1 MLKENK
7 FDIISICTPI
17 QTHFEII
24 KACIDAGVK
33 SIFCEKTISYSL
45 KEIDEI
51 ISLCKANNTPNE
63 RMVDAILNIIECLNT
78 GKQPLS
84 NLKTASESVKIIEG
98 IKKSS
103 INK

>member
-1 MLKENK
+1 MDILIINKCLKK
-7 FDIISICTPI
+7 ISLILLAYAPI

-51 ISLCKANNTPNE
+51 ILLCKANNTPNE
-63 RMVDAILNIIECLNT
+63 RMVDAILIYY
-78 GKQPLS
+78 
-84 NLKTASESVKIIEG
+84 
-98 IKKSS
+98 
-103 INK
+103 